1 VHVDIELTD
10 DAADL
15 VRRRG
20 GTVALDLV
28 RAVG

>member
-1 VHVDIELTD
+1 MEIHLTPE
-10 DAADL
+10 AADL

-20 GTVALDLV
+20 GSVALDFI

>member
-1 VHVDIELTD
+1 VDIAYTD

-20 GTVALDLV
+20 GTVAVDLV

>member
-1 VHVDIELTD
+1 MDVHVTP

-20 GTVALDLV
+20 GTVALDFI
-28 RAVG
+28 RAVA